1 MKYMGS
7 KRSMLSNGLGAVISS
22 VVPKYERFVDL
33 FTGSGAVAW
42 HVAERYEVEVVAS
55 DLQEFCIA
63 LAAAVLFRTE
73 GDGLLGIQ
81 NWLAESFELLQ
92 QSPLYPEAVDI
103 QSQLFDV
110 PIAEL
115 AQRAI
120 RFCQTNGGP
129 IFSAY
134 GGYYYSPLQALSLD
148 VLRQNLPDR
157 RERSS
162 LYLAALIWAA
172 SRCAAS
178 PGHTAQPFKPNETA
192 GKYVAEAWNRE
203 IFGATEQA
211 AKTIA
216 PLYAKRQGRVFK
228 TDALDL
234 AASLRP
240 GDIAFLDPPYSGV
253 HYSRFYHVLETL
265 ASHMHFE
272 VTGTGRYPPVEHRP
286 QSAYSRQ
293 SEATKAFEV
302 LLKTLSDVGS
312 SAIVTF
318 PAGIASNGLS
328 GRVVKEIAD
337 KYFHIEGLIVT
348 GRFSTLG
355 GNLKNREARQPAE
368 ELILTMTPRR

>member
-7 KRSMLSNGLGAVISS
+7 KRSMLTNGLGKVISTT
-22 VVPKYERFVDL
+22 VPKHNRFVDL

-42 HVAERYEVEVVAS
+42 HVASRYDIEVVAS

-63 LAAAVLFRTE
+63 LSAAVLFRTQP
-73 GDGLLGIQ
+73 DGIEDIQ
-81 NWLAESFELLQ
+81 SWLSDSYKIVR
-92 QSPLYPEAVDI
+92 QSPLFGEAAEI
-103 QSQLFDV
+103 QDLLRFE
-110 PIAEL
+110 PISKLSA
-115 AQRAI
+115 RA
-120 RFCQTNGGP
+120 RKFCEAGGGP
-129 IFSAY
+129 IFNSY

-148 VLRQNLPDR
+148 VLRENLPEKR
-157 RERSS
+157 HKSS

-192 GKYVAEAWNRE
+192 GKYVVEAWNRE
-203 IFGATEQA
+203 IFSATEQA
-211 AKTIA
+211 AGTIA
-216 PLYAKRQGRVFK
+216 PLFAKREGRVFK
-228 TDALDL
+228 TDAIDL
-234 AASLRP
+234 AASLRD
-240 GDIAFLDPPYSGV
+240 GDVAFLDPPYSGV

-265 ASHMHFE
+265 ASHCHFE

-293 SEATKAFEV
+293 TEATTAFDL
-302 LLKTLSDVGS
+302 LLKTLSLAGS

-318 PAGIASNGLS
+318 PAGAASNGLS
-328 GRVVKEIAD
+328 GKVVTEIAD
-337 KYFHIEGLIVT
+337 QYFHIESSIVT

-368 ELILTMTPRR
+368 ELILSLTPKG